1 MMADL
6 LPIEEPTGLIVGIV
20 AMLVGIILLVA
31 LESPGTWLR
40 VLAYLITVLMIMF
53 GIVNIIF
60 SFL

>member
-1 MMADL
+1 MADL